1 MTQNK
6 AVGAGGIGGALG
18 VLVVMFM
25 PDAWH
30 TFTAEQA
37 AVATMAF
44 GVIFSWLVRFLP
56 QPPR

>member
-25 PDAWH
+25 PENWH
-30 TFTAEQA
+30 TFSAEQA